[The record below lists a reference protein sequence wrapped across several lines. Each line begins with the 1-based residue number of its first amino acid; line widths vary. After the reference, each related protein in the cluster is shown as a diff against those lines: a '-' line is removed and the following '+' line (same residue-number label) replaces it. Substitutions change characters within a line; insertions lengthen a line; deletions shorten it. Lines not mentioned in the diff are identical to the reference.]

1 MVRNGTRVF
10 VNMLQ
15 CRANYGMCHLVLY
28 SCVCIIQE
36 MLQGLCYESC
46 IKLSC
51 HDCHAQWLAFV
62 GKCCRVLSRLLS
74 RSVPSCF
81 SNFGRKFPS
90 GRQLKTILLRLLI

>member
-1 MVRNGTRVF
+1 MS
-10 VNMLQ
+10 LS
-15 CRANYGMCHLVLY
+15 LVQ
-28 SCVCIIQE
+28 CVCIIQE

-74 RSVPSCF
+74 RSVSSCF

-90 GRQLKTILLRLLI
+90 GRQLKNNSFEIADLMPRFPISSF